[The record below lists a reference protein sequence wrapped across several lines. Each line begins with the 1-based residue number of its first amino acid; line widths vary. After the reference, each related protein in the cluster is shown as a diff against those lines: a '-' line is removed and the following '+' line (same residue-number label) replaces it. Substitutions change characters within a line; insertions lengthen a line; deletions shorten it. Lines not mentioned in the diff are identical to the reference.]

1 MTDETRME
9 EGIARLAKQLD
20 PPGDAPR
27 EEMWAA
33 IQRARAEAAA
43 DAAAASQTGD
53 APGAADVTNVVAF
66 PTAAPR
72 SHAWLRYGAPLAA
85 MLILGVGIGR
95 MTMDRSSQ
103 NPQASADARGTG
115 TADLGTQ
122 PEQTVAQRPATA
134 DTDTAA
140 DVTAAA
146 PDPVLAQL
154 DRPPVTRVTPND
166 GGPALARSTRSGS
179 SSNAGTVVR
188 DEATRTYDTM
198 LPYRIVARRHFG
210 RVQTLLVSLPADVR
224 EGHINDVA
232 VRAAD
237 LLVNTRLLLDS
248 PAAED
253 PDLRL
258 LLGDLEL
265 ILAQAATLSPTRSAD
280 DVEMIQNAVNQRDV
294 LLRLRAATAGPRLA
308 GT

>member
-1 MTDETRME
+1 
-9 EGIARLAKQLD
+9 
-20 PPGDAPR
+20 
-27 EEMWAA
+27 
-33 IQRARAEAAA
+33 
-43 DAAAASQTGD
+43 
-53 APGAADVTNVVAF
+53 
-66 PTAAPR
+66 
-72 SHAWLRYGAPLAA
+72 
-85 MLILGVGIGR
+85 
-95 MTMDRSSQ
+95 
-103 NPQASADARGTG
+103 
-115 TADLGTQ
+115 
-122 PEQTVAQRPATA
+122 
-134 DTDTAA
+134 
-140 DVTAAA
+140 
-146 PDPVLAQL
+146 
-154 DRPPVTRVTPND
+154 
-166 GGPALARSTRSGS
+166 
-179 SSNAGTVVR
+179 
-188 DEATRTYDTM
+188 M

-224 EGHINDVA
+224 DGNINDVA

>member
-1 MTDETRME
+1 MTDETRIE

-20 PPGDAPR
+20 PPGVAPR

-43 DAAAASQTGD
+43 DAAAAVQAGGAS
-53 APGAADVTNVVAF
+53 GAADGPNVVAF

-72 SHAWLRYGAPLAA
+72 KSWLRYGAPLAA

-95 MTMDRSSQ
+95 MTMNEGAPRI
-103 NPQASADARGTG
+103 
-115 TADLGTQ
+115 GTQ

-134 DTDTAA
+134 DTDTAV
-140 DVTAAA
+140 DIKAAA

-154 DRPPVTRVTPND
+154 DRPPVTGVTPND

-179 SSNAGTVVR
+179 SAGTVVR
-188 DEATRTYDTM
+188 DETTRTYDTM

-210 RVQTLLVSLPADVR
+210 RVQTLLLSLPADVR